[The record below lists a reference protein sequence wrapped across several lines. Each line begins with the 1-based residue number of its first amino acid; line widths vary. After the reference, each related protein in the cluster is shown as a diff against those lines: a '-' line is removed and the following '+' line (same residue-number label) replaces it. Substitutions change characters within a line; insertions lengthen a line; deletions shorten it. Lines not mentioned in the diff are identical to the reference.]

1 MLSESR
7 SEFVGRRAELA
18 TIGALLGDARLVTLT
33 GVGGV
38 GKTRLALRAA
48 NEYARSR
55 EVLTWFVALDT
66 LQDPQRVP
74 LTVARALPLG
84 EHSARDPLD
93 FLVDV
98 LADTPAIV
106 VLDNCEHLIDAV
118 SAFAD
123 ELLDA
128 VPGLTIL
135 ATSRRRLD
143 VDGEQVYAVPPLSL
157 TEDSAAP
164 SDAVALLLSRAR
176 AADAAFELA
185 PREWAVAAELCRAL
199 DGLPLA
205 IELAAT
211 RLRALPLTDLLGRLS
226 SRFTLLRAAGRSAVA
241 RQRTLRAV
249 VDWSYELCSPEQRA
263 LWDAMSVFRGRF
275 DLAAAAA
282 VAERPEAEVVDILDD
297 LVAQSVVEA
306 DRESG
311 GFRMLETIRAYG
323 RERSEEHGT
332 RPSLLRRHLDH
343 YRRLAERSHREWYGP
358 HQRQIIAAQRAD
370 RAELHAALATAVAI
384 DTDAALDLFGR
395 LRYHWGVSGLLPEG
409 RAWATR
415 VLGLPGGGSVVR
427 TRALLTAAWLCLLQ
441 GDLAEA
447 DELLTEA
454 ERLAPSAPPA
464 DAAQFAIE
472 VHRWRGSH
480 ALFSGDP
487 RRGAVEF
494 ARSIR
499 LATDAGH
506 PEEALLAQFQLTT
519 ARCHLGERGA
529 GASAQAAVRHAEA
542 IGEMWMRSLAMW
554 SLALAAFCDGE
565 LDEAERYGRASL
577 TADDGIDDP
586 VGDCLAL
593 EILSWIDAA
602 RVPTERSAVLLGAAR
617 TRWRRV
623 GSDISRLGPHLTAHH
638 DRCLTQVRESLGERA
653 FERAVSAGE
662 QLSPAEAVSF
672 AASAHGSGALS
683 ERESQVAAGIH
694 AGLSNR
700 EIADR
705 LVLSIRTVDTH
716 VQRILAKLGF
726 GSRTQIAAWFEATS
740 PPPVDT
746 LRIT

>member
-1 MLSESR
+1 MLTESR

-18 TIGALLGDARLVTLT
+18 TIGALLGEARLLTLT

-38 GKTRLALRAA
+38 GKTRLALRAV
-48 NEYARSR
+48 NEYARTHD
-55 EVLTWFVALDT
+55 VLTWFVAFDT
-66 LQDPQRVP
+66 LQDARRVP

-84 EHSARDPLD
+84 EQSSRDPLD
-93 FLVDV
+93 VLVD
-98 LADTPAIV
+98 LLSDTPAIV
-106 VLDNCEHLIDAV
+106 VFDNCEHLIDAV

-128 VPGLTIL
+128 VPGLTIV

-143 VDGEQVYAVPPLSL
+143 VDGEQVFAVPPLSL
-157 TEDSAAP
+157 AEETTAP

-176 AADAAFELA
+176 AADASFELA
-185 PREWAVAAELCRAL
+185 PQERPVAAELCRAL

-211 RLRALPLTDLLGRLS
+211 RLRSLPLTELTGRLS
-226 SRFTLLRAAGRSAVA
+226 SRFTLLRAASRSAVA

-249 VDWSYELCSPEQRA
+249 VDWSYELCTPEQRA
-263 LWDAMSVFRGRF
+263 LWEAMSVFRGRF

-282 VAERPEAEVVDILDD
+282 VADAPETEVVDILDD

-311 GFRMLETIRAYG
+311 RFRMLETIRAYG
-323 RERSEEHGT
+323 RERAEENGT
-332 RPSLLRRHLDH
+332 WPSLQRRHLDH
-343 YRRLAERSHREWYGP
+343 YRRLADRFHREWYGP
-358 HQRQIIAAQRAD
+358 HQRRIIAAQRAD
-370 RAELHAALATAVAI
+370 RAELHAALATATAV
-384 DTDAALDLFGR
+384 DTDAALDLFAN

-415 VLGLPGGGSVVR
+415 VLSLPGGAPVVR
-427 TRALLTAAWLCLLQ
+427 TRASLTAAWLCLLQ
-441 GDLAEA
+441 GDLDEA
-447 DELLTEA
+447 DALLSEA
-454 ERLAPSAPPA
+454 ERLAPRTPA
-464 DAAQFAIE
+464 DDAALFSIE
-472 VHRWRGSH
+472 VNRWRGSH

-487 RRGAVEF
+487 DRATGYF

-499 LATDAGH
+499 LATDAGR

-529 GASAQAAVRHAEA
+529 GASAHEALRHAEA

-554 SLALAAFCDGE
+554 SLALAAFCDGA
-565 LDEAERYGRASL
+565 LDEAEAYGRSAL

-586 VGDCLAL
+586 IGDCLAL

-617 TRWRRV
+617 SRWRRV

-638 DRCLTQVRESLGERA
+638 DRCLARVRSSLGGRA
-653 FERAVSAGE
+653 FDRAVAAGE

-672 AASAHGSGALS
+672 AASATGPTILS
-683 ERESQVAAGIH
+683 DRESQVAAGIH

-700 EIADR
+700 EIAER
-705 LVLSIRTVDTH
+705 LVLSVRTVDTH
-716 VQRILAKLGF
+716 VQRILTKLGV
-726 GSRTQIAAWFEATS
+726 GSRAQIAAWFEATVAS
-740 PPPVDT
+740 A
-746 LRIT
+746 R